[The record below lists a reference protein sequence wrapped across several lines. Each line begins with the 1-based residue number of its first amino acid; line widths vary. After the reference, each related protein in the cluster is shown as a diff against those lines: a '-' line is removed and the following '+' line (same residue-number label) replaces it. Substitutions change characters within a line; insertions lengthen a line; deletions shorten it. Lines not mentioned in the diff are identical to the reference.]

1 MRITLETLADVPVL
15 RELAPQ
21 TLERVAQEA
30 TVLAYT
36 PGDAFYRQG
45 DPPAGLFALQVGRV
59 KLYRQSGERAQI
71 LAVLL
76 PGDCFGAESLPDGAP
91 CPWTA
96 EAMEPSAAICLAPDR
111 LRQLLATCPDLQ
123 VALLELASGRLRQFV
138 ALVHDL
144 AFRDVAAR
152 LAAVLLA
159 RAEAEGMVTAAGVQI
174 RRAFSQQELAAMV
187 GTARE
192 VIYRT
197 FRQFER
203 DGLLRLSRSH
213 ILILDMERLAEVA
226 RREAR

>member
-1 MRITLETLADVPVL
+1 MQVTLKTLAEVSVL
-15 RELAPQ
+15 QGLAPK
-21 TLERVAQEA
+21 TLERVVQCA
-30 TVLAYT
+30 TVLACA
-36 PGDAFYRQG
+36 PGDAFYRQD
-45 DPPAGLFALQVGRV
+45 DPPAGLFALQSGRV

-71 LAVLL
+71 LTVLL
-76 PGDCFGAESLPDGAP
+76 PGDCFGAESLPDDAP

-96 EAMEPSAAICLAPDR
+96 EAMEPSTAISLAPDR
-111 LRQLLATCPDLQ
+111 LRQLLAECPDLQ
-123 VALLELASGRLRQFV
+123 VALLELVSGRLRQFV

-152 LAAVLLA
+152 VAAVLLA
-159 RAEAEGMVTAAGVQI
+159 RAEAEGTVTAAGVQI
-174 RRAFSQQELAAMV
+174 RRALSQQELAAMV

-213 ILILDMERLAEVA
+213 ILILDAERLTEVA
-226 RREAR
+226 SREAR